1 MDASVTRAPL
11 RAPFTVCMWLTDYCN
26 LDCAYCYAKPFS
38 GGVMDPDRAQELVDE
53 FVRLGVFDLT
63 LAGGEPT
70 LHPAWLDIVRRAV
83 QGGIR
88 VGLLSNGVLIT
99 DDEIRELERATNHKN
114 FILQIS
120 IDSADP
126 AINDISRGKTA
137 RVLRTIERLKQS
149 SIELQL
155 ATVVNKSNIDTAHS
169 IIDRYYPDIKR
180 FHFLNIQR
188 TASAL
193 AHPELLLGEEE
204 TLAFWMRLNEYKDQF
219 PEDLFL
225 PSLRV
230 QLRAMGNASVDT
242 ESALHSEA
250 SWDVHACSAGW
261 THVNVTS
268 KLDVLGCDIAK
279 EHTWMGNCL
288 DQSFATVWNSR
299 QAEQVR
305 NAKYPACY
313 NIAAPSGARLSDD
326 LKETF
331 VPVANLVASLKQGR
345 TRWAR
350 QS

>member
-1 MDASVTRAPL
+1 MVASITRAPL

-38 GGVMDPDRAQELVDE
+38 GGAMDPKRAQELVDE
-53 FVRLGVFDLT
+53 FVRMGVFDLT

-70 LHPAWLDIVRRAV
+70 LHPAWLEIVRRSV

-88 VGLLSNGVLIT
+88 VGLLSNGVSIS
-99 DDEIRELERATNHKN
+99 DAEIEELERTTNRKN

-120 IDSADP
+120 IDSPEA
-126 AINDISRGKTA
+126 AINDVSRGKTA
-137 RVLRTIERLKQS
+137 KVLNTIERLKHS

-155 ATVVNKSNIDTAHS
+155 ATVVNKENIETAHT

-204 TLAFWMRLNEYKDQF
+204 TLAFWMRLNDHKDNF

-230 QLRAMGNASVDT
+230 QMRALGQASVDT
-242 ESALHSEA
+242 DASLHAEA
-250 SWDVHACSAGW
+250 SWNVNSCSAGW
-261 THVNVTS
+261 THVNVTAR
-268 KLDVLGCDIAK
+268 LDVLGCDIAK
-279 EHTWMGNCL
+279 EHSWMGNCL
-288 DQSFATVWNSR
+288 NHSFEEVWHSE

-313 NIAAPSGARLSDD
+313 NISAPSGARLADD
-326 LKETF
+326 LKEAF
-331 VPVANLVASLKQGR
+331 VPVSRLVESFQR
-345 TRWAR
+345 VRR
-350 QS
+350 RES